1 MWSPS
6 STGVVA
12 PTARYINQEFGQRV
26 WVSTRLLLVA
36 TILSIVIGIALG
48 VYSAARQYKFSDR
61 VITGYSY
68 LVLHHSRSRCLLRG
82 AAGRDH
88 YQQHCCC

>member
-6 STGVVA
+6 SIGAVA
-12 PTARYINQEFGQRV
+12 PTAPYINQEFGQRV

-68 LVLHHSRSRCLLRG
+68 LSTSSPLPLLTRG

-88 YQQHCCC
+88 YQQHRRC